1 MQKDQNKFIFALIK
15 FKKILFSKNK
25 LKIRNTKKT
34 AKNTLKLS
42 DLNLKK

>member
-1 MQKDQNKFIFALIK
+1 MQQDLNKFIFALIK

-25 LKIRNTKKT
+25 PKIKNTKKT

-42 DLNLKK
+42 DLNLNK